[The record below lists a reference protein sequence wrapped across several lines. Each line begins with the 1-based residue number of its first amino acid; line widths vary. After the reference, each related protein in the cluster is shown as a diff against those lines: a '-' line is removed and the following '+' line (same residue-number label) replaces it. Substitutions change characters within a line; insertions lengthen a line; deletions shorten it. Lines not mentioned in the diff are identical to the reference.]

1 MCIGLY
7 DMAQPASA
15 AYISIVQHS
24 LLPKAPFLQGF
35 KADARLHTP
44 REQLL
49 LPFLQWA
56 GAGAQWCCMVGVV
69 YDMQPVQVCIHM
81 LSTANAELAVSSSR
95 LHVLSHAQELRT
107 SARTVTMQ

>member
-35 KADARLHTP
+35 KADAR
-44 REQLL
+44 LL